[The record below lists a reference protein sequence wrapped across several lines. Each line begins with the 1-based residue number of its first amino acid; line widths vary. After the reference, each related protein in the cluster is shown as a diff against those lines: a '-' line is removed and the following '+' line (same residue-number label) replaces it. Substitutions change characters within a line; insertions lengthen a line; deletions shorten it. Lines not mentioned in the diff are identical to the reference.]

1 MFESITLPI
10 GHYRSSILFLKFA
23 KYHAAPHSFAI
34 KYLFTAYS
42 DITPANLADRVRE
55 KVNHQSSAQ
64 QISYGICGAHGRK
77 QSCGRRSVGPLRRRG
92 AKRCAR
98 CREQRRCSAAAAGA
112 PAPGDPCFPR
122 VQKMDRAM
130 SPKTSGLA
138 LGELV
143 RYQSTMGD
151 SMGDS

>member
-55 KVNHQSSAQ
+55 KVNHQSNAQ
-64 QISYGICGAHGRK
+64 QISYGICGAHGRMHHLQLRPLDPAGRSNCLLHDN
-77 QSCGRRSVGPLRRRG
+77 QSSHDMREPRRRQQVI
-92 AKRCAR
+92 RCTHSIR
-98 CREQRRCSAAAAGA
+98 G
-112 PAPGDPCFPR
+112 
-122 VQKMDRAM
+122 
-130 SPKTSGLA
+130 
-138 LGELV
+138 
-143 RYQSTMGD
+143 
-151 SMGDS
+151 